1 MDCSPPGS
9 SAHGIFQARV
19 LESGAIAFSQETQQS
34 PVIVNLRKNTLRY
47 IVISLSKVEEQK
59 INFESSKKKQLI
71 INKGVL
77 IKTVSGIEGNYFN
90 IIKVIH
96 EIPTVNILFNWE
108 KLKAFPLRQEMPRM
122 ATLPLLFNISIRSSS

>member
-1 MDCSPPGS
+1 M
-9 SAHGIFQARV
+9 
-19 LESGAIAFSQETQQS
+19 
-34 PVIVNLRKNTLRY
+34 NLRKNTLRY

-108 KLKAFPLRQEMPRM
+108 KLKAFPLRQEMP
-122 ATLPLLFNISIRSSS
+122 